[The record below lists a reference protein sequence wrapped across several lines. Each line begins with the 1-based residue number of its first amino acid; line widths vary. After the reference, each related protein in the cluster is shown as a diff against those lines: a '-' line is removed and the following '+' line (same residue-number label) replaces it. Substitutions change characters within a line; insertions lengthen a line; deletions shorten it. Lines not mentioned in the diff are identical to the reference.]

1 MKKVLSVLLIAAM
14 LTSVAALA
22 GCNCSIFDSGIKT
35 GTLAAK
41 LLLANERLDERVLGE
56 KIDVGL
62 SKKESKTL
70 DENTLGFPTVSLLSS
85 GAGHTWSAFPTIS
98 ASMEEFSQF
107 MESVEHEVATVAEDI
122 VHMKKNVGVTDKWV
136 KVGYQTH
143 MLRVYDTYDV
153 LIVKGE
159 YGDIHVYYRYT
170 DERAK
175 NVYEMF
181 SFMSYD
187 DGTTGEIRTMCVP
200 GERYEYMYN
209 NSGGFTDYFIAENS
223 RGYWMNTRFGYH
235 RDENG
240 YTNVSFS
247 PYIVKDGLGFGAF
260 LTVDSDNPT
269 LSNAWYSIFDPD
281 ESRELFRVREG
292 SDRYLCDLYM
302 TAIKSGFVSVSADNA
317 DYDAESDVYQT
328 AALNTLTTGKGAWAA
343 SEDEKAL
350 PKNDFAFTSGYVQHL
365 YGEEIDYGSLEFTMI
380 DPQMSLVAACRA
392 FENHANS
399 LGLTLYCDMDT
410 VARSLEHASLLSDS
424 FGESFRWN
432 GYAMDSIYG
441 MEQARDA
448 LQVQFD
454 NARASYEEV
463 KNFETVSEKQ
473 TLSSDAH
480 FAKLKLSAKG
490 ENRFAQSTVS
500 LSGISVST
508 SDVDLFENGKEY
520 VLKVGISLL
529 DEKGDPIS
537 VNTVPLAGTAGE
549 STVFDKDSIT
559 LTLSGDYAIPK
570 NLDRG
575 RYAAVLYVATKD
587 EGIRVSELTK
597 IAFVNIENGEI
608 ESSAMAIEA
617 LSQDEHLILD
627 YEIKNTR
634 RVTLEVTKE
643 SYTYDEIKRSI
654 QLEILAY
661 GSPYHGAVLEYEN
674 GTAVEEGTA
683 LGKGTYRMMCYL
695 STGDGLAQSY
705 VYLTVI

>member
-1 MKKVLSVLLIAAM
+1 MLSL

-22 GCNCSIFDSGIKT
+22 SCSCGLFDDGIKS

-41 LLLANERLDERVLGE
+41 LLLASERLDERVLGE

-62 SKKESKTL
+62 SKKATQTL
-70 DENTLGFPTVSLLSS
+70 DKNEFASPTVSLLSS
-85 GAGHTWSAFPTIS
+85 GTGHTWSVFPTFS
-98 ASMEEFSQF
+98 ASMVEFSQF
-107 MESVEHEVATVAEDI
+107 MENLEHEVASVAENI
-122 VHMKKNVGVTDKWV
+122 AHMKKNVGVTDKWV

-159 YGDIHVYYRYT
+159 YDDIHVYYRYT

-223 RGYWMNTRFGYH
+223 RGYWLNTRFNYH
-235 RDENG
+235 QDENG
-240 YTNVSFS
+240 YTSVSFS

-260 LTVDSDNPT
+260 LTLDSENPA
-269 LSNAWYSIFDPD
+269 LSNAWYSVFDPN
-281 ESRELFRVREG
+281 ESRELFRVRET
-292 SDRYLCDLYM
+292 SDRYFFDLYM
-302 TAIKSGFVSVSADNA
+302 TAIKNGFVSVSADNA
-317 DYDAESDVYQT
+317 EHDAESDVYQT
-328 AALNTLTTGKGAWAA
+328 AALNTLTTGKGVWAA
-343 SEDEKAL
+343 MEDEKAL

-365 YGEEIDYGSLEFTMI
+365 YGEEIDYGSLEFTMV
-380 DPQMSLVAACRA
+380 DPQMSLDAACSA
-392 FENHANS
+392 FGDYAKS
-399 LGLTLYCDMDT
+399 LGLTLYCDMNT
-410 VARSLEHASLLSDS
+410 VSNSLEHASLLADS
-424 FGESFRWN
+424 FGESFVWN
-432 GYAMDSIYG
+432 GYSVDSIYG
-441 MEQARDA
+441 MELAREA

-463 KNFETVSEKQ
+463 KNFETATEKQ
-473 TLSSDAH
+473 SLSPDAH
-480 FAKLKLSAKG
+480 FAKLKVAAKG
-490 ENRFAQSTVS
+490 ENTFAASTIT
-500 LSGISVST
+500 LSGLSVST
-508 SDVDLFENGKEY
+508 EDVALFEKSKEY
-520 VLKVGISLL
+520 VLKVGLSLL
-529 DEKGDPIS
+529 DEKGNPIS
-537 VNTVPLAGTAGE
+537 VNTIPLVGTASDGV
-549 STVFDKDSIT
+549 VFEKDSIA
-559 LTLSGDYAIPK
+559 LTLGGNYAIPK

-575 RYAAVLYVATKD
+575 QYAAVLYVATKD

-617 LSQDEHLILD
+617 VSQDEYLILD

-634 RVTLEVTKE
+634 RVALEATKE

-661 GSPYHGAVLEYEN
+661 GSPRHGAVLEYEN
-674 GTAVEEGTA
+674 GIAVEEGTA

-695 STGDGLAQSY
+695 STGEGLAQSY

>member
-1 MKKVLSVLLIAAM
+1 MKRMISVLLIVSL
-14 LTSVAALA
+14 LTSVAALV
-22 GCNCSIFDSGIKT
+22 GCNCSLFDSGIKT

-41 LLLANERLDERVLGE
+41 LLLASERLDEKTLGE

-70 DENTLGFPTVSLLSS
+70 DENTFGFPTVSLLSS
-85 GAGHTWSAFPTIS
+85 GSGHTWRDFPTFS

-107 MESVEHEVATVAEDI
+107 MESLEHEVATVAEDI
-122 VHMKKNVGVTDKWV
+122 AHMKKNVGITDKWV
-136 KVGYQTH
+136 KVGFQTH

-159 YGDIHVYYRYT
+159 HDDVHVYYRYT

-187 DGTTGEIRTMCVP
+187 DGTTGEIRTMFVP

-209 NSGGFTDYFIAENS
+209 NSGGFTDYFIAENT

-235 RDENG
+235 EEESGRVNL
-240 YTNVSFS
+240 SFS

-260 LTVDSDNPT
+260 LTMDSENPS
-269 LSNAWYSIFDPD
+269 LSNAWYSIFDPE

-292 SDRYLCDLYM
+292 SDRYLFDLYM
-302 TAIKSGFVSVSADNA
+302 TAIKNGFVSVSADEVEH
-317 DYDAESDVYQT
+317 DAEYDVYQT
-328 AALNTLTTGKGAWAA
+328 GALNTLVTGKGVYAA
-343 SEDEKAL
+343 AEDEKAL
-350 PKNDFAFTSGYVQHL
+350 PKNEFAFTSGYVQHL
-365 YGEEIDYGSLEFTMI
+365 YGEEIDYGSLEFIMI
-380 DPQMSLVAACRA
+380 DPQMSLDAACLA

-410 VARSLEHASLLSDS
+410 VANSLEHASLLAES
-424 FGESFRWN
+424 FGESFVWN
-432 GYAMDSIYG
+432 GYPMDSIYG
-441 MEQARDA
+441 MELAREA

-463 KNFETVSEKQ
+463 KNFETASEKQ

-480 FAKLKLSAKG
+480 FAKLSVMAKG
-490 ENRFAQSTVS
+490 ENRFADGTII
-500 LSGISVST
+500 LSDVSVST
-508 SDVDLFENGKEY
+508 SDVALFENGKEY

-529 DEKGDPIS
+529 DEKGNPIS
-537 VNTVPLAGTAGE
+537 VNTMPLVGATGE
-549 STVFDKDSIT
+549 GVVFDKDSIA
-559 LTLSGDYAIPK
+559 LLLSGDYAIPK

-575 RYAAVLYVATKD
+575 QYAAVLYVATKD
-587 EGIRVSELTK
+587 EGIRVSELKK

-608 ESSAMAIEA
+608 ESSAMAMEA
-617 LSQDEHLILD
+617 FSQDEHLILA

-634 RVTLEVTKE
+634 RVVLEAAKE
-643 SYTYDEIKRSI
+643 SYSYDEIKRSI
-654 QLEILAY
+654 QLEMLAY

-674 GTAVEEGTA
+674 GKAVEEGA
-683 LGKGTYRMMCYL
+683 ILGKGTYRMMCYL
-695 STGDGLAQSY
+695 PTGEGLAQSY
-705 VYLTVI
+705 VYLTVL